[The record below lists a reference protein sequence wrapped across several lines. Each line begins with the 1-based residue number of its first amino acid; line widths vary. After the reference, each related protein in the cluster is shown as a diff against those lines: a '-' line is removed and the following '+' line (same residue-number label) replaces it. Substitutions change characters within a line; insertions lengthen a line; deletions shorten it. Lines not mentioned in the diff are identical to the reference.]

1 MKKIDFDDLIGV
13 LIGILTLVFWGFLHL
28 STH

>member
-13 LIGILTLVFWGFLHL
+13 LIGILTLVFGFFLHL

>member
-13 LIGILTLVFWGFLHL
+13 LIRILTLVFEDFLHL
-28 STH
+28 NTH